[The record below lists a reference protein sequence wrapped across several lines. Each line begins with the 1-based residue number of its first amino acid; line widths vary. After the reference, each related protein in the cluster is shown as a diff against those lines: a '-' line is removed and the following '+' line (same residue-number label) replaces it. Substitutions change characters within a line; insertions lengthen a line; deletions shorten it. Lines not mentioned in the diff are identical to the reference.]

1 MFLGYFSTG
10 STAFG
15 LCAVSNATGISVA
28 ADALPTF
35 RVYGSTA
42 TPVATGTAS
51 AFDSPTLTGVYM
63 FSFSVTGGFA
73 RGSNYHVVVSYE
85 VGAQPREQVFSLAI
99 M

>member
-1 MFLGYFSTG
+1 MFIGYWAVG

-15 LCAVSNATGISVA
+15 LVCSVNATGISTA

-51 AFDSPTLTGVYM
+51 VFDSPTLTGVYK

-85 VGAQPREQVFSLAI
+85 VGAQPREQAFSLAI